1 MSRDK
6 KRFPF
11 PTIDWLGLSQSKQI
25 LDYKIKQ
32 RTKTKDAEMEK
43 MFAHN
48 AKWENM
54 RIQ

>member
-1 MSRDK
+1 MSRAKSDSPSPQSIG
-6 KRFPF
+6 F
-11 PTIDWLGLSQSKQI
+11 SQSKQI

-32 RTKTKDAEMEK
+32 RTKTKDDEMEK